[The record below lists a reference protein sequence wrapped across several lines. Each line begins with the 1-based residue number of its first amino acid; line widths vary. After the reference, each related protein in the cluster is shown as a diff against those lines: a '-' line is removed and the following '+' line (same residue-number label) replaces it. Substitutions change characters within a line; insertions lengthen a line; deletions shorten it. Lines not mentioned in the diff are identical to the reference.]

1 MARSAILPTVILAAC
16 AMVLL
21 CSVSGFVSPSALPK
35 QASRADSLVSMSA
48 QKKAGLAK
56 RKLYT
61 GGAGQ
66 FVTYEEPLGT
76 GAQNKVSIITP
87 PISSEGT
94 QGFWSMAPFSLG
106 AWALLTV
113 DGIIRLQYVI
123 PDAMYW

>member
-1 MARSAILPTVILAAC
+1 MARRSILPVVVLAA
-16 AMVLL
+16 AALVLL
-21 CSVSGFVSPSALPK
+21 SSVSGFVSPRAAPN
-35 QASRADSLVSMSA
+35 QASRVSMAA

>member
-1 MARSAILPTVILAAC
+1 MARRSILPVVVLAA
-16 AMVLL
+16 AALVLL
-21 CSVSGFVSPSALPK
+21 NSVSGFVSPRAAPN
-35 QASRADSLVSMSA
+35 QDSRVAMSA

-113 DGIIRLQYVI
+113 DGIIRLQYII
-123 PDAMYW
+123 PDAIWW